1 MIVAKLMSKK
11 VTNYDT
17 DKENIPHIKSSNQNK
32 MAIRYDD
39 VSTTTAAT
47 TSKRTTTT
55 SRASTQTRTTTAPVT
70 RRSWSTKKKK
80 VQIQEVTEG
89 EEGEEQEREFSRK
102 QFLLSGQIKSEREGG
117 NDVFHSTS
125 FLKKR
130 KKCDYLFYWSIVNKL
145 CEKKVVSDDGQ
156 KIEQKVIKCFF
167 GAKMILN

>member
-11 VTNYDT
+11 VTNNGP
-17 DKENIPHIKSSNQNK
+17 DKENTPHIKSSNQNK
-32 MAIRYDD
+32 MAFWYDD

-47 TSKRTTTT
+47 TSKRTTAT
-55 SRASTQTRTTTAPVT
+55 SRAATQTTTTATVT
-70 RRSWSTKKKK
+70 RRSWTTKKKK

>member
-1 MIVAKLMSKK
+1 
-11 VTNYDT
+11 
-17 DKENIPHIKSSNQNK
+17 
-32 MAIRYDD
+32 
-39 VSTTTAAT
+39 
-47 TSKRTTTT
+47 
-55 SRASTQTRTTTAPVT
+55 
-70 RRSWSTKKKK
+70 
-80 VQIQEVTEG
+80 
-89 EEGEEQEREFSRK
+89 
-102 QFLLSGQIKSEREGG
+102 LSGQIKSEREGG